1 MPGGVLDDDAA
12 QHRPQERPQQ
22 RRNRHDVQNVDEH
35 GARIGAQDDQT
46 PYGHQEG
53 PPDSLDDAAR
63 RHHGDGGGE
72 GAQQGPRGE
81 NGDGEEKSA
90 ARAQLV
96 GYPSGGRYQDADG
109 KHVGRHQ
116 GVKLQRVAV
125 EAAGDGGDG
134 RVQDGGIQHLHEEC
148 RCHKKGQVAQ
158 RFGGCR
164 QFFHGRPPPVSGW
177 AAPGA
182 RQMFVPALPLFSW
195 RPEPL
200 LCPGLRFTAWA
211 VPVRAAPA
219 RVWKAMRAQVRHKA
233 SGTRRPR
240 QCR

>member
-1 MPGGVLDDDAA
+1 MATEV
-12 QHRPQERPQQ
+12 ERAHSRDPAEKTEMAKRKV
-22 RRNRHDVQNVDEH
+22 RRE
-35 GARIGAQDDQT
+35 
-46 PYGHQEG
+46 P
-53 PPDSLDDAAR
+53 SLSDIHPEA
-63 RHHGDGGGE
+63 
-72 GAQQGPRGE
+72 
-81 NGDGEEKSA
+81 
-90 ARAQLV
+90 
-96 GYPSGGRYQDADG
+96 RYQDADG

-195 RPEPL
+195 RPEPP

-233 SGTRRPR
+233 SGTRRPTAMQMNR
-240 QCR
+240 TPTATGRAREKGTSASCTQARYR